1 MSIYNGRNGDNVL
14 NLKLILTITFFFLL
28 KNNSFAQSKVLNK
41 YDYFSHLGDSLYRVQ
56 QPEKAIIYHNLAIK
70 ANNGMAKVIHRYNL
84 ASCYSLQ
91 GKIDSAFI
99 QLDRIIE
106 KVNFSGHEL
115 ISLDRAFF
123 NLHNDSRWQPLLKRV
138 EKNYLQKN
146 KNN

>member
-1 MSIYNGRNGDNVL
+1 MSIYNGRNGNNVL
-14 NLKLILTITFFFLL
+14 NLKFILTIVFILVID
-28 KNNSFAQSKVLNK
+28 NNSFAQSKFLNK
-41 YDYFSHLGDSLYRVQ
+41 YEYFSHLGDSLYRVQ
-56 QPEKAIIYHNLAIK
+56 QPEKAIIYYNLAIN

-99 QLDRIIE
+99 QLNRIIE
-106 KVNFSGHEL
+106 KVNFSGYEL

-123 NLHNDSRWQPLLKRV
+123 NLHNDSRWRPLLKRV